1 MALYSKFLL
10 SAKPNPVKIQR
21 HCRQNLDNQTM
32 EPFPCPIQQRTAVL
46 LILLLLALPA
56 TASALLN
63 RSEQPDTWHISAAKG
78 THDYARGLYI
88 ADGAVVIKG
97 GTTRLEADHLEFNNT
112 TKDAMAR
119 GHVLLISGEDT
130 VTCEALAINLATET
144 GTIYDGTIFVQENN
158 FYIRGQKITKTGKD
172 SYLARQASLTSCN
185 TETPDWK
192 ISAKNVRVTIGGY
205 GMAEHATFYAGTI
218 PALYTPFLGF
228 PAKTRRQT
236 GLLIPEYTLSDR
248 KGVELNLPLFL
259 AINRASDATL
269 FADYMEKRGVKLG
282 LEYRYILDPKSRGT
296 LRFDYLDD
304 QKTDDGTDATSDY
317 GYSTTPD
324 RTNTDR
330 YWFRMKHD
338 QSLPMGWKAKL
349 DLDVVSDAD
358 YLHEFKDGY
367 TGFTNT
373 QDAFVDNFGRSLDDY
388 DDTTRSNQLNLN
400 KIGDAYSLNVDVD
413 WYDDV
418 EARQLDEDDTTL
430 QTLPAVTLA
439 TLRQRIN
446 RSALYFDLDA
456 GYKNF
461 FRQDT
466 STARVNGQR
475 TDIHPTLYYP
485 IQAGRYVNLEPSLGL
500 RQTAWYAEDYTLSDE
515 ENGGF
520 SHRELVDI
528 NLEMSTRFSR
538 VFKPD
543 STIVEKIK
551 HELVP
556 ALAYHFIPD
565 VDQDDLPF
573 FDDQD
578 RVARQNQVTWSVT
591 NRFTSRTVKPLPR
604 DKQAVITVTPDD
616 ARKKEPE
623 TQVVYHE
630 FAWVKLYQTYYFDDQ
645 TYYDDDVT
653 RYDID
658 QSFSDI
664 SLESEVSLLE
674 GFTLEMDVDWS
685 AQDNQF
691 TMWNTGFTLK
701 DSRKD
706 AFQLLHRYR
715 KQRSEPVAQ
724 DASETLY
731 ARVDATLTPR
741 FNAFLSH
748 EEDLYNN
755 EQVETVTG
763 IRYHRQCWSMVVTY
777 RDKPDDRSVGFM
789 INLYGIGEFGQE

>member
-1 MALYSKFLL
+1 
-10 SAKPNPVKIQR
+10 
-21 HCRQNLDNQTM
+21 M
-32 EPFPCPIQQRTAVL
+32 ESCHPIQKRAGVL

-56 TASALLN
+56 TAPAFMDKP
-63 RSEQPDTWHISAAKG
+63 EQPIDWHISAAKG
-78 THDYARGLYI
+78 THDYERGLYI
-88 ADGAVVIKG
+88 ADGGVVIKG

-112 TKDAMAR
+112 TNDAMAR

-158 FYIRGQKITKTGKD
+158 FYIRGLKITKTGKD
-172 SYLARQASLTSCN
+172 SYLAQQASLTSCN

-205 GMAEHATFYAGTI
+205 GVAKHATFYAGKI
-218 PALYTPFLGF
+218 PALYTPLLGF

-236 GLLIPEYTLSDR
+236 GLLVPEYTLSDR
-248 KGVELNLPLFL
+248 KGFELNQPLFV
-259 AINRASDATL
+259 AINRGSDATL
-269 FADYMEKRGVKLG
+269 FADYMEKRGTKLG

-304 QKTDDGTDATSDY
+304 QKIDDGTDATSDY
-317 GYSTTPD
+317 SYSSTPD

-358 YLHEFKDGY
+358 YLREFKEGY

-373 QDAFVDNFGRSLDDY
+373 QNLFADNFGRSLDDY
-388 DDTTRSNQLNLN
+388 DDTTRANQLNLN
-400 KIGDAYSLNVDVD
+400 KIGDTYSLNMDVD

-418 EARQLDEDDTTL
+418 EARQLNEDDTTL
-430 QTLPAVTLA
+430 QTLPAVTLE
-439 TLRQRIN
+439 TVRQRIN

-466 STARVNGQR
+466 TTALVNGQR

-485 IQAGRYVNLEPSLGL
+485 VQAGRYLNLEPSMGL
-500 RQTAWYAEDYTLSDE
+500 RQTAWYADDYTLSDE
-515 ENGGF
+515 SNGGF
-520 SHRELVDI
+520 SHRELADI
-528 NLEMSTRFSR
+528 NLEMSTRLSR
-538 VFKPD
+538 VFTPANGFA
-543 STIVEKIK
+543 EKIK
-551 HELVP
+551 HELMP
-556 ALAYHFIPD
+556 ALEYNYIPD
-565 VDQDDLPF
+565 VDQDDLPY

-578 RVARQNQVTWSVT
+578 RIARQNQVTWSVT
-591 NRFTSRTVKPLPR
+591 NRFTSRKVKPLPQ
-604 DKQAVITVTPDD
+604 DKKTTLTAT
-616 ARKKEPE
+616 AGMSKNAGEKEAKTE
-623 TQVVYHE
+623 DIYHE
-630 FAWVKLYQTYYFDDQ
+630 FAWVKLYQTYYFDDY
-645 TYYDDDVT
+645 TYYYDDDEDVT

-664 SLESEVSLLE
+664 SLESEFSPFEWLSLEL
-674 GFTLEMDVDWS
+674 DVDWS

-701 DSRKD
+701 DTRKD
-706 AFQLLHRYR
+706 TILCRYR
-715 KQRSEPVAQ
+715 YQREASEPVTV
-724 DASETLY
+724 DPSETLY
-731 ARVDATLTPR
+731 VKADVAITPKL
-741 FNAFLSH
+741 NAFLTY
-748 EEDLYNN
+748 ENDLYSN
-755 EQVETVTG
+755 EQVEIATG
-763 IRYHRQCWSMVVTY
+763 IRYHRQCWSMELTY
-777 RDKPDDRSVGFM
+777 RDELDDRSIGFM